1 MLKVLKC
8 DWRRMKKIS
17 WTERVKNEV
26 KVGKEYPTCI
36 EWIGNILDRNCL
48 LNCAIEGKAKGKR
61 RLERRG
67 KQLLDDLN

>member
-36 EWIGNILDRNCL
+36 
-48 LNCAIEGKAKGKR
+48 KYKKG
-61 RLERRG
+61 
-67 KQLLDDLN
+67 